1 MSGKIMVG
9 NHGGV
14 YVIRFEGDVR
24 LAVSGSFD
32 RYLDAMFAD
41 PDFVSVLIDL
51 SVAVAIDSTSLG
63 ELAKLS
69 LAVQK
74 RQQTLPI
81 LICDVPDIL
90 RILNNMGFEDV
101 FIIVGDRKDVRQQLA
116 ELPMSNDIA
125 EDEMRQRVIEAHETL
140 MSLNDQNEL
149 AFRKLVDALQ
159 TEGGAQNTRRT
170 GS

>member
-1 MSGKIMVG
+1 VSGKIMVG
-9 NHGGV
+9 SHSGV

-41 PDFVSVLIDL
+41 PEFVSVLIDL

-69 LAVQK
+69 LALQK
-74 RQQTLPI
+74 RQQPI
-81 LICDVPDIL
+81 PLLICDAPDIL

-101 FIIVGDRKDVRQQLA
+101 FVIVSDRKDVRQQLA

-125 EDEMRQRVIEAHETL
+125 EDEMRQRVIDAHETL
-140 MSLNDQNEL
+140 MSLNEQNEL

-159 TEGGAQNTRRT
+159 AESGVRNSRRT